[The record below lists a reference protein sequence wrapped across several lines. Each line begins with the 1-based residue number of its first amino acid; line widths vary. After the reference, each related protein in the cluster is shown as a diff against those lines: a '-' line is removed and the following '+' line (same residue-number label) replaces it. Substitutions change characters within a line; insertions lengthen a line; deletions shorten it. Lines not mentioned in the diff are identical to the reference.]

1 MGTLAAYTTLGSKT
15 GKVAYAQETRGPGKD
30 TDRLRLCR
38 SGASTSRPGP
48 LGTVLDSF
56 QSATGLQ
63 VMVPNEAMRTLS
75 SPGVSGLYS
84 VELALKQLLAG
95 TGVSYRFTASETV
108 TLEFQSLE
116 PSVDVTERIS
126 PLSSLKYPE
135 PLLDTPQS
143 ITIIPK
149 KMIEQQGAT
158 TLRDVLRNV
167 SGLTMTA
174 GEGGTPA
181 GDNLTLRGFS
191 ARNDIF
197 IDGVRDLGPQSRDP
211 FDLEQVEVVKGPGS
225 AFSGRGST
233 GGTINLVSKSPSLNR
248 FVDGTF
254 MLGTDGTKRVT
265 ADLNVPVKLLGEHTA
280 FRLQLPGAR
289 FRGCGSRRR
298 QQSALGSGASLGV
311 WSRHAN
317 PSDSQLFQIET
328 GQHFGLRYS
337 LGAGHQQCP
346 GSLSRSAG
354 AGASQHILW
363 TRRSRP

>member
-1 MGTLAAYTTLGSKT
+1 MKIKKREKRNRKKLPPCGPKYWVAISTLAAYTTLGNKT
-15 GKVAYAQETRGPGKD
+15 GKVAYAQGTHGPGKD
-30 TDRLRLCR
+30 SAASQTLSVLRFDIP
-38 SGASTSRPGP
+38 PGP

-63 VMVPNEAMRTLS
+63 VVVPNEAMRTLS

-95 TGVSYRFTASETV
+95 TGVSYRFTASETL
-108 TLEFQSLE
+108 TLEFQSLKS
-116 PSVDVTERIS
+116 SVEVTERIS

-158 TLRDVLRNV
+158 TLREVLRNV

-211 FDLEQVEVVKGPGS
+211 FDLEQVEVVKG
-225 AFSGRGST
+225 T
-233 GGTINLVSKSPSLNR
+233 GIG
-248 FVDGTF
+248 F
-254 MLGTDGTKRVT
+254 
-265 ADLNVPVKLLGEHTA
+265 
-280 FRLQLPGAR
+280 
-289 FRGCGSRRR
+289 
-298 QQSALGSGASLGV
+298 
-311 WSRHAN
+311 
-317 PSDSQLFQIET
+317 
-328 GQHFGLRYS
+328 
-337 LGAGHQQCP
+337 
-346 GSLSRSAG
+346 
-354 AGASQHILW
+354 
-363 TRRSRP
+363 